1 MESVVDEVATTLLR
15 EQCFAMEMTLGLL
28 TFPFLM
34 VVFGALQRLFRREKD
49 DAHRLRYVQVFWR
62 GLTLAARPVDLVGEI
77 LGKCRQ
83 PPTCRQCR
91 RHNTTI

>member
-1 MESVVDEVATTLLR
+1 VDEVATTLLR

-34 VVFGALQRLFRREKD
+34 GALQRLFRREKD

-62 GLTLAARPVDLVGEI
+62 GLTLAAEI
-77 LGKCRQ
+77 YC
-83 PPTCRQCR
+83 CYS
-91 RHNTTI
+91 